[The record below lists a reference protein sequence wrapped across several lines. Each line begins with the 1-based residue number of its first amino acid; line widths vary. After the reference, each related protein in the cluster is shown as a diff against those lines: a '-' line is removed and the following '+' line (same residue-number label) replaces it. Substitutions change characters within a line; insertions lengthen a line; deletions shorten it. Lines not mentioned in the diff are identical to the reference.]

1 MSDGAENLR
10 FTKDHL
16 WVRVEGIRAT
26 IGISEHGQ
34 ASLGRIQ
41 ALELP
46 DIGDS
51 VERGVS
57 FVEVDSTRS
66 SSDLV
71 CPLSG
76 TVTAINSDLA
86 DTPSLVNEDPH
97 DGGWLV
103 EIDLD
108 DESELD
114 ELMDVDEYDA
124 LVAEAD

>member
-1 MSDGAENLR
+1 MPDSAENLR

-34 ASLGRIQ
+34 ATLGRIQ
-41 ALELP
+41 ALALP

-57 FVEVDSTRS
+57 FVEVASTRS

-76 TVTAINSDLA
+76 TVTAINSDLE
-86 DTPSLVNEDPH
+86 DEPTLVNEDPH

>member
-1 MSDGAENLR
+1 VENLR

-16 WVRVEGIRAT
+16 WVRVDGMHAT
-26 IGISEHGQ
+26 IGISDHGQ
-34 ASLGRIQ
+34 AALGAIQ

-46 DIGDS
+46 DVGDA
-51 VERGVS
+51 VERGES
-57 FVEVDSTRS
+57 FVGVASRHT

-71 CPLSG
+71 SPVSG
-76 TVTAINSDLA
+76 TVSAINVDLE
-86 DTPSLVNEDPH
+86 DEPTLVNDDPH

-114 ELMDVDEYDA
+114 ELMDADEYDA